1 MKFVSCRGSCLDRSF
16 YRGASHIENQRYL
29 DSQLKEHQQDL
40 LFNTYGVFFLSF
52 FYLRWVVHHG
62 GGGGGLCTRD
72 SPFFWGV
79 KNGQKTSKKVREAGV
94 TKSAVS
100 GGRGGFS
107 RKKNVGA

>member
-1 MKFVSCRGSCLDRSF
+1 MEDFS
-16 YRGASHIENQRYL
+16 YL
-29 DSQLKEHQQDL
+29 PWILVVG
-40 LFNTYGVFFLSF
+40 GV
-52 FYLRWVVHHG
+52 
-62 GGGGGLCTRD
+62 GGGLCTRD
-72 SPFFWGV
+72 SPFFWGG

>member
-1 MKFVSCRGSCLDRSF
+1 MTIRKQI
-16 YRGASHIENQRYL
+16 YRRMEGFSYL
-29 DSQLKEHQQDL
+29 PWIL
-40 LFNTYGVFFLSF
+40 
-52 FYLRWVVHHG
+52 VVGGCG
-62 GGGGGLCTRD
+62 GGVGGGLCTRD

>member
-1 MKFVSCRGSCLDRSF
+1 MEGFS
-16 YRGASHIENQRYL
+16 YL
-29 DSQLKEHQQDL
+29 PWIL
-40 LFNTYGVFFLSF
+40 
-52 FYLRWVVHHG
+52 VVG
-62 GGGGGLCTRD
+62 GWWGGGGGLCTRD